1 MGKIVVK
8 AQQQMVFNKDKSGV
22 KSNAYVLRPVRYT
35 TMNSNDIVNYCAANS
50 IVPKAYLSASMVAL
64 AQCIENFLLN
74 GHSVEFPN
82 LGIFSLSSRGI
93 SETDVN
99 KAGIAQLNKLNVRFL
114 PCTQLKTQ
122 VENVDLEFDG
132 VYDIAGQNEEGVKY
146 YSKVVR
152 KLTAVG
158 SEEDDDPDGGGE
170 NEGENP
176 TPKKTVTLTV
186 SPAGAGTVTGGGQ
199 YDSGSSVNIKATAA
213 SGYHFVKWSDNSTD
227 ANRTLNVLNSD
238 ITLQAIFA
246 ADAPQGGGDEGGGSG
261 SGSGG
266 GSEGEDDP
274 YNYGD

>member
-8 AQQQMVFNKDKSGV
+8 AQQQTVFNKDKSGV
-22 KSNAYVLRPVRYT
+22 KSNAYVLRPVRYS

-114 PCTQLKTQ
+114 PCTQLKTE

-132 VYDIAGQNEEGVKY
+132 VYDIAGENEDGTKY
-146 YSKVVR
+146 YRKVVR
-152 KLTAVG
+152 HLSAAGGEGEGTN
-158 SEEDDDPDGGGE
+158 PDGNGSTDNGE
-170 NEGENP
+170 DTTRQYALNISSANA
-176 TPKKTVTLTV
+176 
-186 SPAGAGTVTGGGQ
+186 SQGTVNDSVNKSYVEGSHVTITATPMSGYTFDKWSDGSTAASRELTIDKDYTLVATFKQTQSSGG
-199 YDSGSSVNIKATAA
+199 YDSGN
-213 SGYHFVKWSDNSTD
+213 
-227 ANRTLNVLNSD
+227 
-238 ITLQAIFA
+238 
-246 ADAPQGGGDEGGGSG
+246 
-261 SGSGG
+261 
-266 GSEGEDDP
+266 
-274 YNYGD
+274 

>member
-8 AQQQMVFNKDKSGV
+8 AQQQTVFNKDKSGV

-35 TMNSNDIVNYCAANS
+35 TMRSNDIVNYCAANS
-50 IVPKAYLSASMVAL
+50 VVPKAYLSASMVAL

-82 LGIFSLSSRGI
+82 LGIFSLSSNGV
-93 SETDVN
+93 SEADVN
-99 KAGIAQLNKLNVRFL
+99 KAGIAQLNRLNVRFL

-132 VYDIAGQNEEGVKY
+132 VYDIAGENEEGVKF

-158 SEEDDDPDGGGE
+158 SEEDGDPDAG
-170 NEGENP
+170 NDPEGDTP
-176 TPKKTVTLTV
+176 TPPTKKTVTLSV
-186 SPAGAGTVTGGGQ
+186 SPSGSGTVTGGGQ
-199 YDSGSSVNIKATAA
+199 YDEGATATLKATPA
-213 SGYHFVKWSDNSTD
+213 SGFHFVKWSDHYTSAT
-227 ANRTLNVLNSD
+227 RTMVVSSD

-246 ADAPQGGGDEGGGSG
+246 ADTPQGGGDDDGDEGGGSNE
-261 SGSGG
+261 GG
-266 GSEGEDDP
+266 EI
-274 YNYGD
+274 

>member
-114 PCTQLKTQ
+114 PCTQLKTE

-132 VYDIAGQNEEGVKY
+132 VYDIAGENEEGTKY
-146 YSKVVR
+146 YRKVVR
-152 KLTAVG
+152 KLSAVSG
-158 SEEDDDPDGGGE
+158 EDDVTDPDGNGGSGSGSQNQGGQNTSRQYTISVASANTE
-170 NEGENP
+170 Q
-176 TPKKTVTLTV
+176 
-186 SPAGAGTVTGGGQ
+186 GTVTGGGTFTE
-199 YDSGSSVNIKATAA
+199 GSRINVSASPK
-213 SGYHFVKWSDNSTD
+213 SGYAFEKWSDGNTQASRSITVSQNLSLTASFKVSDGTD
-227 ANRTLNVLNSD
+227 TGNT
-238 ITLQAIFA
+238 
-246 ADAPQGGGDEGGGSG
+246 GGGSD
-261 SGSGG
+261 SPT
-266 GSEGEDDP
+266 DFM
-274 YNYGD
+274 